1 MLNVVLQ
8 LDLSED
14 PKSKNLPEMS
24 SVTSHY
30 VEYMYHNGF
39 YGKKFLD
46 YGSSHFPIR
55 MRADI
60 LDFNIWIFL
69 FLMIIRSFY
78 TKGDFCIMI

>member
-30 VEYMYHNGF
+30 VENMYHNSFLWQKVSGLWVVPFSDKDEGGHLGF
-39 YGKKFLD
+39 
-46 YGSSHFPIR
+46 
-55 MRADI
+55 
-60 LDFNIWIFL
+60 
-69 FLMIIRSFY
+69 
-78 TKGDFCIMI
+78 